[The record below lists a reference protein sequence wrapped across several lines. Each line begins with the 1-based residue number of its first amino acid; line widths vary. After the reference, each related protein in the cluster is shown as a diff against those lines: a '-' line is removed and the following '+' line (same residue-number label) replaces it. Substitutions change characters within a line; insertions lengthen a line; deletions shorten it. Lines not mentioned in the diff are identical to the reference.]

1 MKIPYIKIY
10 AADLLAKSRH
20 LSAEQIGRLVISACE
35 QAFEGNSEN
44 TFSDPKEQAFYE
56 MLNEWILESQNA
68 LKQKKI
74 AGRRGGR
81 TTQQKNK
88 LLDGSTACLSA
99 SSRKCSPA
107 LELCLKHTETNTET
121 EINIKKLNKKSES
134 ETQTPTLD
142 LFEDFWQA
150 YPKQRIGNKDKTRLS
165 FKTAISRTNTPA
177 EQIVAKARE
186 YAQSA
191 EVAQGFAKGAQAWL
205 NDDRYLQTYLPYKT
219 PLEKAREEGM
229 RIIDEMF
236 GGKG

>member
-1 MKIPYIKIY
+1 MKIPYIKIPIADVSAYLAPFTVEVKGKIFQAVLDFGLYQEWADLELSDREQVGY
-10 AADLLAKSRH
+10 AAVKEIVENEIKSYRKF
-20 LSAEQIGRLVISACE
+20 C
-35 QAFEGNSEN
+35 
-44 TFSDPKEQAFYE
+44 KEQKEKA
-56 MLNEWILESQNA
+56 
-68 LKQKKI
+68 
-74 AGRRGGR
+74 
-81 TTQQKNK
+81 NK
-88 LLDGSTACLSA
+88 LWHKKQTHDEAV
-99 SSRKCSPA
+99 A
-107 LELCLKHTETNTET
+107 LPLRHNQTETKTKQET
-121 EINIKKLNKKSES
+121 ELNNIKKLNKKSES

-150 YPKQRIGNKDKTRLS
+150 YPKQRIGNKDKTRLA

-205 NDDRYLQTYLPYKT
+205 NDDRYLQTYSPYKT